1 MHAEVF
7 MDFITTPETLAAGL
21 PFSLAVAVGDVLHL
35 SGQIGNVPGRLELV
49 PGGIEAETRQM
60 MRNIEA
66 ILAIR
71 GLAFRHLISCTVML
85 ADIAEW
91 GRFNAVYL
99 GYFDPAR
106 LPARSAFATAGLAL
120 GARVEMAC
128 LASLG
133 GSL

>member
-1 MHAEVF
+1 
-7 MDFITTPETLAAGL
+7 MDFVTTPETRAAGL
-21 PFSLAVAVGDVLHL
+21 PFSLAVAVGHTLHL

-49 PGGIEAETRQM
+49 SGGIEAETYQM

-66 ILAIR
+66 ILSLR
-71 GLAFRHLISCTVML
+71 GLGFRHLISCTVML

-91 GRFNAVYL
+91 NAFNHVYL
-99 GYFDPAR
+99 GYFDPER

-128 LASLG
+128 LAWLG
-133 GSL
+133 G

>member
-1 MHAEVF
+1 
-7 MDFITTPETLAAGL
+7 MDFVTTPETRTVGL
-21 PFSLAVAVGDVLHL
+21 PFSLAVAVGGVLHL

-49 PGGIEAETRQM
+49 SGGIEAETHQM
-60 MRNIEA
+60 MSNIEA
-66 ILAIR
+66 ILALR
-71 GLAFRHLISCTVML
+71 GLGFQHVFSCSVML

-91 GRFNAVYL
+91 GAFNAVYL

-128 LASLG
+128 LASLEG
-133 GSL
+133 